1 MVHWQVKCSL
11 CGRTDHRPWTMIL
24 ETKMDNTGL
33 ENRYTFGPD
42 MPITQQK
49 GVETVEWW
57 TLLTKEY

>member
-1 MVHWQVKCSL
+1 
-11 CGRTDHRPWTMIL
+11 MIL

-49 GVETVEWW
+49 GVETVEW
-57 TLLTKEY
+57 